1 MELNDV
7 KKHLNI
13 DASFTDDDAYIL
25 SLMAVAENAVKCH
38 INVVS
43 LTELGDE
50 LPASVRHAILLLVGS
65 LYLNREAVSDTNL
78 VKVPYSYE
86 YLLSPYIQ
94 Y

>member
-50 LPASVRHAILLLVGS
+50 
-65 LYLNREAVSDTNL
+65 
-78 VKVPYSYE
+78 
-86 YLLSPYIQ
+86 Q
-94 Y
+94 FFCW